1 MLTQVLLLALTISD
15 PTAVRPSGHPA
26 IRPSGYYKPRVE
38 VWTAKGDNPFFRG
51 DGARVYLR
59 ADQAAYV
66 TLFRVDTDGRV
77 RVLFP
82 RAPWEDNFARGGRD
96 FEVDGNELSR
106 EAFTIDDYP
115 GVGYLFAV
123 ASADAFVYDGIES
136 SDHWDYRV

>member
-15 PTAVRPSGHPA
+15 PTAVRPYGHPA

-59 ADQAAYV
+59 ADQDAYV

-82 RAPWEDNFARGGRD
+82 RAPWEDNFVRGCQE
-96 FEVDGNELSR
+96 FEVQNYPASY
-106 EAFTIDDYP
+106 AFTVDDYP
-115 GVGYLFAV
+115 GVGVHAEQRDVGVLVRA
-123 ASADAFVYDGIES
+123 
-136 SDHWDYRV
+136 